1 MLHVK
6 TPQRKY
12 GTKGMQEIPE
22 INIFARKSIL
32 WDRQHLLTVDSF

>member
-6 TPQRKY
+6 TPRRKY

-22 INIFARKSIL
+22 INILQEKAFYVI
-32 WDRQHLLTVDSF
+32 DNIF